1 MAGDGEVLK
10 ALLRRRHSMP
20 ADACTKGDPE
30 GGHELAMS
38 TGKKRWLGMSVLAVV
53 LLLLL
58 LRSCGEDCEERA
70 VATPRATVTA
80 TVTATPSPIG
90 SQVGEPVGTA
100 LKQVKQTGLGVGVH
114 DASEKHRT
122 PGGDW
127 TVCFEKV
134 TLSKVEFAAVP
145 PGAPCPSK
153 DGKHI
158 PWPKMPDVKGIT
170 YGKAVRILAEDAGR
184 VVLKAAY
191 QDEDASDQ
199 DNGSGEYADWKICFQ
214 NVKAG
219 RAFTYE
225 PEIILHAVQKGE
237 ACPAVKGLYKDPT
250 NDPDYIEPAPDP
262 DYGSG
267 SSDDDWSTTG
277 GSGGDDNDYYPGDKG
292 GCPPGGCYN
301 PCPPGGCR

>member
-1 MAGDGEVLK
+1 MVVLIPS
-10 ALLRRRHSMP
+10 LPDSGRLV
-20 ADACTKGDPE
+20 CC
-30 GGHELAMS
+30 GHELCVVVQ
-38 TGKKRWLGMSVLAVV
+38 GGGFFFGDLLA
-53 LLLLL
+53 
-58 LRSCGEDCEERA
+58 
-70 VATPRATVTA
+70 P
-80 TVTATPSPIG
+80 
-90 SQVGEPVGTA
+90 
-100 LKQVKQTGLGVGVH
+100 
-114 DASEKHRT
+114 
-122 PGGDW
+122 
-127 TVCFEKV
+127 
-134 TLSKVEFAAVP
+134 
-145 PGAPCPSK
+145 
-153 DGKHI
+153 
-158 PWPKMPDVKGIT
+158 
-170 YGKAVRILAEDAGR
+170 AE
-184 VVLKAAY
+184 LH
-191 QDEDASDQ
+191 EDASDQ